1 MSSQSPSASSLPRI
15 AKVSLSSIAVSSKTT
30 WRHIVLTASD
40 GTVGVGEYTLDGALG
55 SSGPP
60 PGLDDLALEMA
71 SRLVQSPV
79 AEHSLSLLGPIPLA
93 SLTHSTVYSAC
104 SQALVSL
111 CAEMANVSVA
121 EYLDVGPAKPFIAL
135 YANINRRTETRTPQA
150 CALSAQAAM
159 KAGFSAIK
167 IAPFDGL
174 TPSACETPSGQA
186 LIEAG
191 LARIAAIRGAVGPSI
206 DIMIDCHWR
215 FTETVMLSL
224 LGKLESLGVIWLEC
238 PIPETVEFMTSLKR
252 LRHAANV
259 RGMRLCGLE
268 TSIGVEGYE
277 PFLSAGAYD
286 LVMPDIKHAG
296 GYRAILDIARQ
307 TQRHGVAISLHNPSG
322 PVAHAASLQLSAVL
336 PGTERLEIQFD
347 ESPLFW
353 TITDP
358 PPPSIGDTT
367 QIPKGSGLG
376 VKLNIG

>member
-1 MSSQSPSASSLPRI
+1 MSFNSTSASASPRI
-15 AKVSLSSIAVSSKTT
+15 AKVSLSSIAVSPKTT

-40 GTVGVGEYTLDGALG
+40 GTVGIGEYTLDGAVG

-60 PGLDDLALEMA
+60 PGLDELALSMA
-71 SRLVQSPV
+71 TRLLQSPV
-79 AEHSLSLLGPIPLA
+79 AEHSLSLLGPLPLE
-93 SLTHSTVYSAC
+93 SITHSTVYSAC

-111 CAEMANVSVA
+111 CAERVNVSVA
-121 EYLDVGPAKPFIAL
+121 EYLDVGPSKSVISL
-135 YANINRRTETRTPQA
+135 YANINRRTDVRTPDA
-150 CALSAQAAM
+150 CALSAQVAI

-174 TPSACETPSGQA
+174 TPSTCDTPSGQA

-191 LARIAAIRGAVGPSI
+191 LARIAAIREAVGPSI

-215 FTETVMLSL
+215 FTETAILSL
-224 LGKLESLGVIWLEC
+224 LGQLEALGVIWLEC
-238 PIPETVEFMTSLKR
+238 PIPETWDFISSIKH
-252 LRHAANV
+252 LRHATNV

-277 PFLSAGAYD
+277 PFLSTGTYD

-296 GYRAILDIARQ
+296 GYRAIWDIARQ
-307 TQRHGVAISLHNPSG
+307 AQRHGVAISLHNPSG
-322 PVAHAASLQLSAVL
+322 PIAHAASLQLSAVL

-353 TITDP
+353 TMTDP

-367 QIPKGSGLG
+367 QVPTAPGLG
-376 VKLNIG
+376 VQLRIG